1 MRTRERHTYAC
12 RCIATDLYKWY
23 IHMYIDTV
31 LQIYVHIV
39 IQNIALQSIATDT
52 QPGTDQLQ
60 TTTNDAA
67 SEQQSFVERQST
79 PPDALLNYKPKNQGV
94 SS

>member
-1 MRTRERHTYAC
+1 
-12 RCIATDLYKWY
+12 
-23 IHMYIDTV
+23 MYIDTV

-94 SS
+94 SIANYVMYLGIQTKEFGN